1 MLRIARPEKTVLDVE
16 SRPLYGFQSPNV
28 QGARSW
34 YRKRSGSW
42 HVLLRRT
49 VFTACWAVTLVLAV
63 SKYRP
68 ISVQAGE
75 GFPPVSPEELKM
87 TSEPLAPGAP
97 AIILYRQ
104 VDRDDNGRTSHE
116 DNYVRIK
123 ILTEAGRKYGD
134 VEIPFFKGNDEVVHI
149 RARTIK
155 PNGSMVEFDGEVF
168 EKSLVKGRGL
178 QYMAKTFTLPDVQ
191 AGSIIEYLY
200 TYDLKE
206 HVIFDSHWILSE
218 DLFTKRA
225 SFSLKPYKGT
235 YVPVHLRWS
244 WHDLPLG
251 DPPKA
256 GPDGVVRMEVNN
268 IPAFQ
273 TEDFMPPVNELKSRV
288 DFIYSEE
295 PPEKDVDS
303 FWRTVGKKRNA
314 QLESFVGK
322 NKAMEEA
329 VAQIVSPNDLP
340 DVKLRKI
347 YDRVQQIRNKS
358 YELRKTEQE
367 QKREKEKPAENV
379 EDVWK
384 RGYGNGMQLTWLY
397 LALARAA
404 GFEAYGC
411 WVSDRRNYFFN
422 PVTMQSA
429 KLDANVVLVKV
440 NGKDLYFDPGA
451 EFTPFGLLKWSETG
465 VQGLRLDKD
474 GGVWIKTTLP
484 ASSESRIER
493 KAKLK
498 LSETG
503 DLEGKLIVTY
513 TGLEA
518 MYQRFDVRH
527 RDEIARKKFAE
538 ERVKTQVPVA
548 VEVELINQPDWSG
561 SETPLVA
568 EFDVRIRGWA
578 SNAGKRV
585 FIPAG
590 VFTGAE
596 KHKFEHADRVYPV
609 YFEYPYEKTDD
620 VTIELPPGWQVSSV
634 PPEQVKD
641 GHVVAY
647 SVKVEN
653 GKDTLHLTRKLTVD
667 VLLLDSKYYPALRD
681 FFQAVRTG
689 DEQQIVL
696 QPGTASASN

>member
-1 MLRIARPEKTVLDVE
+1 
-16 SRPLYGFQSPNV
+16 
-28 QGARSW
+28 
-34 YRKRSGSW
+34 
-42 HVLLRRT
+42 
-49 VFTACWAVTLVLAV
+49 
-63 SKYRP
+63 
-68 ISVQAGE
+68 
-75 GFPPVSPEELKM
+75 
-87 TSEPLAPGAP
+87 
-97 AIILYRQ
+97 
-104 VDRDDNGRTSHE
+104 
-116 DNYVRIK
+116 
-123 ILTEAGRKYGD
+123 
-134 VEIPFFKGNDEVVHI
+134 
-149 RARTIK
+149 
-155 PNGSMVEFDGEVF
+155 
-168 EKSLVKGRGL
+168 
-178 QYMAKTFTLPDVQ
+178 
-191 AGSIIEYLY
+191 
-200 TYDLKE
+200 
-206 HVIFDSHWILSE
+206 
-218 DLFTKRA
+218 
-225 SFSLKPYKGT
+225 
-235 YVPVHLRWS
+235 
-244 WHDLPLG
+244 
-251 DPPKA
+251 
-256 GPDGVVRMEVNN
+256 ME
-268 IPAFQ
+268 
-273 TEDFMPPVNELKSRV
+273 T
-288 DFIYSEE
+288 
-295 PPEKDVDS
+295 
-303 FWRTVGKKRNA
+303 
-314 QLESFVGK
+314 FVGK
-322 NKAMEEA
+322 HKAMEEA

-568 EFDVRIRGWA
+568 EFDVRIPYTTDTID
-578 SNAGKRV
+578 V
-585 FIPAG
+585 
-590 VFTGAE
+590 GAE
-596 KHKFEHADRVYPV
+596 RARLKKEIEGLQKAITSKESQLGNETFRNRAP
-609 YFEYPYEKTDD
+609 EKIITQMEEALDGQR
-620 VTIELPPGWQVSSV
+620 IELQ
-634 PPEQVKD
+634 
-641 GHVVAY
+641 
-647 SVKVEN
+647 
-653 GKDTLHLTRKLTVD
+653 KL
-667 VLLLDSKYYPALRD
+667 LER
-681 FFQAVRTG
+681 VRQLG
-689 DEQQIVL
+689 D
-696 QPGTASASN
+696 A